1 MFNETISS
9 FIFIDQEQSY
19 TSMKH
24 IISQVARLQKT
35 YGGQPINKVFH
46 MWSRLQV
53 MLIAPEIRKHRL
65 KAEKL
70 KHDKDLPCIH
80 EKRET
85 PFA

>member
-46 MWSRLQV
+46 M
-53 MLIAPEIRKHRL
+53 
-65 KAEKL
+65 
-70 KHDKDLPCIH
+70 
-80 EKRET
+80 
-85 PFA
+85 

>member
-24 IISQVARLQKT
+24 IIGQVARLQKT

-46 MWSRLQV
+46 M
-53 MLIAPEIRKHRL
+53 
-65 KAEKL
+65 
-70 KHDKDLPCIH
+70 
-80 EKRET
+80 
-85 PFA
+85 